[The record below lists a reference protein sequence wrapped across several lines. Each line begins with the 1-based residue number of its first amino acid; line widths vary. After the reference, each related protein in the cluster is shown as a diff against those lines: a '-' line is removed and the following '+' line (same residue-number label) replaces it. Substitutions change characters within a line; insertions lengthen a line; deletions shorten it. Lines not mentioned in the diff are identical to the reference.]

1 MTDEKPSRIPK
12 KYRVSLDPN
21 DVAGYALLQ
30 EADEQQKDLA
40 KRVPTPF
47 KSIRG
52 SYRNK
57 AWVTIRSILE
67 ARLHA
72 PLDDLHTEVLA
83 ESWAIVGHY
92 EHARDTTKDNQKAE
106 VYQRYV
112 DAINLPDSEDCKHP
126 DKHKYIKEYI
136 WSVKHDKEMPLRCCG
151 KCGLLNVADTS
162 DEIAARASTSH
173 AGKTKGMSIDQAR
186 NYHQTNVK

>member
-1 MTDEKPSRIPK
+1 MDEKPQRIPK

-30 EADEQQKDLA
+30 ESDEQQKDLA
-40 KRVPTPF
+40 KRIPTPF

-92 EHARDTTKDNQKAE
+92 EHARDTTKDKQKAE

-112 DAINLPDSEDCKHP
+112 DAVNLPDDEDCKHP
-126 DKHKYIKEYI
+126 DKHKFIKEYI
-136 WSVKHDKEMPLRCCG
+136 WHVGRNTEVPLRVCG
-151 KCGLLNVADTS
+151 KCSVWNITDTS
-162 DEIAARASTSH
+162 DEITARANTSH
-173 AGKTKGMSIDQAR
+173 SGKTKGMSIEQAR
-186 NYHQTNVK
+186 GYHQTSVK